1 MNGKIT
7 NTRSY
12 GSVNRVKD
20 YSDILQDII
29 SAKLNLPALN
39 LMLDMQ

>member
-12 GSVNRVKD
+12 DSVDIVKD

-29 SAKLNLPALN
+29 SAKLNLSALN
-39 LMLDMQ
+39 SMLDMQ